1 MKTEIEKR
9 ASKFID
15 ETDMMQ
21 FSTMEIMVMFAEI
34 ELRAF
39 KKQLILSGVSCSA
52 SDVISKIK
60 NLPESDFSQDR
71 QLKLLRVCGNALGL
85 YKAVKWM
92 QKHYS

>member
-1 MKTEIEKR
+1 MDI
-9 ASKFID
+9 
-15 ETDMMQ
+15 
-21 FSTMEIMVMFAEI
+21 
-34 ELRAF
+34 
-39 KKQLILSGVSCSA
+39 KQLILSGVSCSA

-60 NLPESDFSQDR
+60 NLPESDFSQDG